1 HQVRV
6 VPVVAAEIC
15 KVVREAE
22 AARKQLPVTREATPE
37 RMTPGVN
44 DGGVR
49 EQKVDETDVTEIT
62 EHLVHEAGQAPRTV
76 HLSTRQVACGQ
87 RFNLLAVECYQRF
100 RIGRPRRWQ
109 RTRHRLESP
118 SGDLRQLPCS
128 LHLGMTRE
136 HLLQQRGAGPRQS
149 DDEDGITAAASPVC
163 TVREETRGIERLRTP
178 HVRGCGCGVM

>member
-1 HQVRV
+1 QPAVVEEPAQLAFRVRHDLLVVDAVNSMRQYSLKMLHQVRV

-118 SGDLRQLPCS
+118 SGDLR
-128 LHLGMTRE
+128 
-136 HLLQQRGAGPRQS
+136 
-149 DDEDGITAAASPVC
+149 
-163 TVREETRGIERLRTP
+163 
-178 HVRGCGCGVM
+178 